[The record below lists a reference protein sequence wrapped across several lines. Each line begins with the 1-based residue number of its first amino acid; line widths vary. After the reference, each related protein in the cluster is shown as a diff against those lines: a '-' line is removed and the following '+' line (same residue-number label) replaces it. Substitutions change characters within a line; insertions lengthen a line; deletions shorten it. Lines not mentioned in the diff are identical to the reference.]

1 VCVTPVSL
9 GAVNEAL
16 WHLHATSLT
25 LNNLTYNGVVSVPTA
40 KGPVNVLDFTSS
52 LVDVDSMVTYSA
64 NPVSGKNVYANG
76 GPGPTVTL
84 TNVHLHVLKQTGSI
98 LGIPVTLEPGSLI
111 TDVLGVAQG
120 VPVPIPIVF
129 TDVDVDQFLLQ
140 ADTLVVNGF
149 NVKQD
154 Q

>member
-1 VCVTPVSL
+1 
-9 GAVNEAL
+9 
-16 WHLHATSLT
+16 
-25 LNNLTYNGVVSVPTA
+25 
-40 KGPVNVLDFTSS
+40 
-52 LVDVDSMVTYSA
+52 
-64 NPVSGKNVYANG
+64 
-76 GPGPTVTL
+76 
-84 TNVHLHVLKQTGSI
+84 
-98 LGIPVTLEPGSLI
+98 VTLEPGSLI